1 MGGFEDYCWLV
12 SEHADRWLKIAAEQG
27 DADVN
32 QVQSLRRELGAP
44 RAHLVLEQ
52 ASLRRRTRDNFA
64 LAEQMFFTRKGYEQA
79 TDSRIAR
86 YKSQR
91 FADPTVTDFCCGI
104 GGDLLGLA
112 ARGATTGID
121 RNAVCQL
128 LAAANVRLVSDH
140 TAVLQRDV
148 CQVQLQPDDA
158 WHMDPDRRADGQ
170 KARDTIEFPGSWPH
184 GD

>member
-1 MGGFEDYCWLV
+1 MRGFEDYCWLV

-52 ASLRRRTRDNFA
+52 ASLRRRTRDKIV

-91 FADPTVTDFCCGI
+91 FADLTVTDVCCGI
-104 GGDLLGLA
+104 GAICWAWLRAAQRPALTETQFVNCWPLPTCDSSPIIPPFSSATCARCNCSRTTPGIWTLA
-112 ARGATTGID
+112 AERTDGA
-121 RNAVCQL
+121 
-128 LAAANVRLVSDH
+128 
-140 TAVLQRDV
+140 
-148 CQVQLQPDDA
+148 
-158 WHMDPDRRADGQ
+158 
-170 KARDTIEFPGSWPH
+170 
-184 GD
+184 